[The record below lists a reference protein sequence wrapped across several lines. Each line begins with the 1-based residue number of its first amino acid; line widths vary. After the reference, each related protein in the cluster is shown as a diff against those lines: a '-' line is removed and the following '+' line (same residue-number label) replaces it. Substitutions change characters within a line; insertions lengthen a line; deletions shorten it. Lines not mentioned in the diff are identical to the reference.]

1 MKKFLCAVALLAC
14 GLMALGYA
22 VFYRGFYVNF
32 AFGGERAVTA
42 DFRAEGKTLLARN
55 SAGEWQ
61 PLTIRGV
68 ELSSAV
74 PGHHITDYAAGE
86 ETYYRWLTQISEMGA
101 NTVRIPTIY
110 DAAFYNAF
118 YRFNTESGLTLYLL
132 QGLSVT
138 DHANNSLDDAYADE
152 FYGALREDSLA
163 AIDVIHGRRILMG
176 GDGKG
181 GGAYWRDVSPWVLG
195 FLIGNE
201 WDAGTVAYTDHT
213 TANPTSFDG
222 AYFATTP
229 EASAFETLLARLM
242 DGMATYEAEKYGQQ
256 RLLAFINDPLNDPFA
271 YETFYARQLGK
282 YSCIDA
288 EHIRPTKAFASGYF
302 AAYSVS
308 ASFPD
313 FSQYLSAGQ
322 RSALGEALAELDTE
336 RFGNGYVQ
344 LLNAYHTMPVLVAS
358 YGFST
363 ARGTVSTEG
372 PLNEQE
378 QGERLVAAYEDFL
391 SAGCAGAVVSTW
403 QDVWTRRTW
412 NTSYAVDVY
421 ESHRWHDLQSAG
433 QSSGLLAFAP
443 GSEASACVV
452 DGDGSEWTE
461 ADVVWQADGLSLSV
475 RQDAEGLYLLV
486 RGEGVS
492 PQAALY
498 IPIDV
503 TPLSGATQSAQPS
516 LRFARGADFLLCLSG
531 AEDSRLL
538 VQARYEALRE
548 NYLASTSGEDPFADP
563 PAADSSLFVPI
574 GMVTERTGV
583 LTEEEAAQAEG
594 APLLPVY
601 ETGRLRQGTLDPAD
615 AAYDSL
621 ADFFY
626 GDGLVEVRLPW
637 QLLNFYSP
645 AGAQV
650 HADYYQHYGVE
661 PLRIESI
668 YLGVG
673 LGETAEEIS
682 MSAYKLETWQQPT
695 YRERLK
701 AAYWMLQESWGGGD
715 AD

>member
-1 MKKFLCAVALLAC
+1 MATLKHINSKNADYGAAEQYLLFEHDEFTMKPVLDETGRLIPREDYRLSTLNCDGEDFAVACMRANLRYQKNQRREDVKSHHYIISFDPRDGPDN
-14 GLMALGYA
+14 GLTVDRAQALGEQ
-22 VFYRGFYVNF
+22 FCKEHF
-32 AFGGERAVTA
+32 
-42 DFRAEGKTLLARN
+42 
-55 SAGEWQ
+55 
-61 PLTIRGV
+61 
-68 ELSSAV
+68 
-74 PGHHITDYAAGE
+74 PGHQALVCTHPDGHNHSGNIHVHIVINSLRIEEVPFLPYMDRPADTKAGCKHRC
-86 ETYYRWLTQISEMGA
+86 T
-101 NTVRIPTIY
+101 
-110 DAAFYNAF
+110 DAAL
-118 YRFNTESGLTLYLL
+118 RYLKL
-132 QGLSVT
+132 KENYF
-138 DHANNSLDDAYADE
+138 DEDA
-152 FYGALREDSLA
+152 
-163 AIDVIHGRRILMG
+163 
-176 GDGKG
+176 
-181 GGAYWRDVSPWVLG
+181 
-195 FLIGNE
+195 
-201 WDAGTVAYTDHT
+201 T

-282 YSCIDA
+282 YSRIDA
-288 EHIRPTKAFASGYF
+288 EHIRPTEAFASGYF

-443 GSEASACVV
+443 GSEASVCVV

-461 ADVVWQADGLSLSV
+461 ADVVWQANGLSLSV

-531 AEDSRLL
+531 AENSRLL

-621 ADFFY
+621 ADFCY

>member
-1 MKKFLCAVALLAC
+1 MSDNRK
-14 GLMALGYA
+14 
-22 VFYRGFYVNF
+22 
-32 AFGGERAVTA
+32 
-42 DFRAEGKTLLARN
+42 
-55 SAGEWQ
+55 
-61 PLTIRGV
+61 
-68 ELSSAV
+68 
-74 PGHHITDYAAGE
+74 
-86 ETYYRWLTQISEMGA
+86 YYYLKLKE
-101 NTVRIPTIY
+101 NY
-110 DAAFYNAF
+110 FDEDA
-118 YRFNTESGLTLYLL
+118 
-132 QGLSVT
+132 
-138 DHANNSLDDAYADE
+138 
-152 FYGALREDSLA
+152 
-163 AIDVIHGRRILMG
+163 
-176 GDGKG
+176 
-181 GGAYWRDVSPWVLG
+181 
-195 FLIGNE
+195 
-201 WDAGTVAYTDHT
+201 T

-282 YSCIDA
+282 YSRIDA
-288 EHIRPTKAFASGYF
+288 EHIRPTEAFASGYF

-336 RFGNGYVQ
+336 RFGDGYVQ

-461 ADVVWQADGLSLSV
+461 ADVVWQANGLSLSV

-682 MSAYKLETWQQPT
+682 MSAYKLEMWQQPT

>member
-1 MKKFLCAVALLAC
+1 M
-14 GLMALGYA
+14 
-22 VFYRGFYVNF
+22 
-32 AFGGERAVTA
+32 
-42 DFRAEGKTLLARN
+42 
-55 SAGEWQ
+55 
-61 PLTIRGV
+61 
-68 ELSSAV
+68 
-74 PGHHITDYAAGE
+74 
-86 ETYYRWLTQISEMGA
+86 
-101 NTVRIPTIY
+101 
-110 DAAFYNAF
+110 
-118 YRFNTESGLTLYLL
+118 
-132 QGLSVT
+132 
-138 DHANNSLDDAYADE
+138 
-152 FYGALREDSLA
+152 
-163 AIDVIHGRRILMG
+163 
-176 GDGKG
+176 
-181 GGAYWRDVSPWVLG
+181 
-195 FLIGNE
+195 
-201 WDAGTVAYTDHT
+201 
-213 TANPTSFDG
+213 
-222 AYFATTP
+222 
-229 EASAFETLLARLM
+229 
-242 DGMATYEAEKYGQQ
+242 
-256 RLLAFINDPLNDPFA
+256 
-271 YETFYARQLGK
+271 
-282 YSCIDA
+282 
-288 EHIRPTKAFASGYF
+288 
-302 AAYSVS
+302 
-308 ASFPD
+308 
-313 FSQYLSAGQ
+313 
-322 RSALGEALAELDTE
+322 DTE
-336 RFGNGYVQ
+336 RFGDGYVQ

-421 ESHRWHDLQSAG
+421 EFHRWHDLQSAG

-461 ADVVWQADGLSLSV
+461 ADVVWQANGLSLSV

-621 ADFFY
+621 ADFCY

>member
-1 MKKFLCAVALLAC
+1 MATLKHINSKNADYGAAEQYLLFEHDEFTMKPVLDETGRLIPREDYRLSTLNCGGEDFAVACMRANLRYGKNQRREDVKSHHYIISFDPRDGPDN
-14 GLMALGYA
+14 GLTVDRAQALGEK
-22 VFYRGFYVNF
+22 FC
-32 AFGGERAVTA
+32 
-42 DFRAEGKTLLARN
+42 AEHF
-55 SAGEWQ
+55 
-61 PLTIRGV
+61 
-68 ELSSAV
+68 
-74 PGHHITDYAAGE
+74 PGHQALVCTHPDGHNHSGNIHVHIVINSLRIEEVPFLPYMDRPADTKAGCKHRC
-86 ETYYRWLTQISEMGA
+86 T
-101 NTVRIPTIY
+101 
-110 DAAFYNAF
+110 DAAL
-118 YRFNTESGLTLYLL
+118 RYLKL
-132 QGLSVT
+132 KENYF
-138 DHANNSLDDAYADE
+138 DEDA
-152 FYGALREDSLA
+152 
-163 AIDVIHGRRILMG
+163 
-176 GDGKG
+176 
-181 GGAYWRDVSPWVLG
+181 
-195 FLIGNE
+195 
-201 WDAGTVAYTDHT
+201 T

-242 DGMATYEAEKYGQQ
+242 DGMAAYEAEKYGQQ

-288 EHIRPTKAFASGYF
+288 EHIRPTEAFASGYF

-433 QSSGLLAFAP
+433 QSSGLLAFAH
-443 GSEASACVV
+443 GSEASVCVV

-621 ADFFY
+621 ADFCY

-701 AAYWMLQESWGGGD
+701 AAYWMLQES
-715 AD
+715 

>member
-1 MKKFLCAVALLAC
+1 MATLKHINSKNADYGAAEQYLLFEHDEFTMKPVLDETGRLIPREDYRLSTLNCGGEDFAVACMRANLRYEKNQRREDVKSHHYIISFDPRDGPDN
-14 GLMALGYA
+14 GLTVDRAQALGEK
-22 VFYRGFYVNF
+22 FC
-32 AFGGERAVTA
+32 
-42 DFRAEGKTLLARN
+42 AEHF
-55 SAGEWQ
+55 
-61 PLTIRGV
+61 
-68 ELSSAV
+68 
-74 PGHHITDYAAGE
+74 PGHQALVCTHPDGHNHSGNIHVHIVINSLRIEEVPFLPYMDRPADTKAGCKHRC
-86 ETYYRWLTQISEMGA
+86 T
-101 NTVRIPTIY
+101 
-110 DAAFYNAF
+110 DAAL
-118 YRFNTESGLTLYLL
+118 RYLKL
-132 QGLSVT
+132 KENYF
-138 DHANNSLDDAYADE
+138 DEDA
-152 FYGALREDSLA
+152 
-163 AIDVIHGRRILMG
+163 
-176 GDGKG
+176 
-181 GGAYWRDVSPWVLG
+181 
-195 FLIGNE
+195 
-201 WDAGTVAYTDHT
+201 T

-282 YSCIDA
+282 YSRIDA
-288 EHIRPTKAFASGYF
+288 EHIRPTEAFASGYF

-336 RFGNGYVQ
+336 RFGDGYVQ

-461 ADVVWQADGLSLSV
+461 ADVVWQANGLSLSV

-531 AEDSRLL
+531 AENSRLL

-621 ADFFY
+621 ADFCY

>member
-1 MKKFLCAVALLAC
+1 MATLKHLGSKNADYGAAEQYLLFEHDEFTMKPVLDENGRLIPREDYRLSTLNCGGEDFAVACMRSNLRYEKNQRREDVKSHHYIISFDPRDGPDN
-14 GLMALGYA
+14 GLTVDRAQALGEK
-22 VFYRGFYVNF
+22 FC
-32 AFGGERAVTA
+32 
-42 DFRAEGKTLLARN
+42 AEHF
-55 SAGEWQ
+55 
-61 PLTIRGV
+61 
-68 ELSSAV
+68 
-74 PGHHITDYAAGE
+74 PGHQALVCTHPDGHNHSGNIHVHIVINSLRIEEVPFLPYMDRPADTKAGCKHRC
-86 ETYYRWLTQISEMGA
+86 T
-101 NTVRIPTIY
+101 
-110 DAAFYNAF
+110 DAAL
-118 YRFNTESGLTLYLL
+118 RYLKL
-132 QGLSVT
+132 KENYF
-138 DHANNSLDDAYADE
+138 DEDA
-152 FYGALREDSLA
+152 
-163 AIDVIHGRRILMG
+163 
-176 GDGKG
+176 
-181 GGAYWRDVSPWVLG
+181 
-195 FLIGNE
+195 
-201 WDAGTVAYTDHT
+201 T

-282 YSCIDA
+282 YSRIDA
-288 EHIRPTKAFASGYF
+288 EHIRPTEAFASGYF

-336 RFGNGYVQ
+336 RFGDGYVQ

-461 ADVVWQADGLSLSV
+461 ADVVWQANGLSLSV

-621 ADFFY
+621 ADFCY

>member
-1 MKKFLCAVALLAC
+1 MATLKHLGSKNADYGAAEQYLLFEHDEFTMKPVLDETGRLIPREDYRLSTLNCGGEDFAVACMRANLRYGKNQRREDVKSHHYIISFDPRDGPDN
-14 GLMALGYA
+14 GLTVDRAQALGEK
-22 VFYRGFYVNF
+22 FC
-32 AFGGERAVTA
+32 
-42 DFRAEGKTLLARN
+42 AEHF
-55 SAGEWQ
+55 
-61 PLTIRGV
+61 
-68 ELSSAV
+68 
-74 PGHHITDYAAGE
+74 PGHQALVCTHPDGHNHSGNIHVHIVINSLRIEEVPFLPYMDRPADTKAGCKHRC
-86 ETYYRWLTQISEMGA
+86 T
-101 NTVRIPTIY
+101 
-110 DAAFYNAF
+110 DAAL
-118 YRFNTESGLTLYLL
+118 RYLKL
-132 QGLSVT
+132 KENYF
-138 DHANNSLDDAYADE
+138 DEDA
-152 FYGALREDSLA
+152 
-163 AIDVIHGRRILMG
+163 
-176 GDGKG
+176 
-181 GGAYWRDVSPWVLG
+181 
-195 FLIGNE
+195 
-201 WDAGTVAYTDHT
+201 T

-282 YSCIDA
+282 YSRIDA
-288 EHIRPTKAFASGYF
+288 EHIRPTEAFASGYF

-443 GSEASACVV
+443 GSEASVCVV

-461 ADVVWQADGLSLSV
+461 ADVVWQANGLSLSV

-531 AEDSRLL
+531 AENSRLL

-621 ADFFY
+621 ADFCY

>member
-1 MKKFLCAVALLAC
+1 M
-14 GLMALGYA
+14 
-22 VFYRGFYVNF
+22 
-32 AFGGERAVTA
+32 
-42 DFRAEGKTLLARN
+42 
-55 SAGEWQ
+55 
-61 PLTIRGV
+61 
-68 ELSSAV
+68 
-74 PGHHITDYAAGE
+74 
-86 ETYYRWLTQISEMGA
+86 
-101 NTVRIPTIY
+101 
-110 DAAFYNAF
+110 
-118 YRFNTESGLTLYLL
+118 
-132 QGLSVT
+132 
-138 DHANNSLDDAYADE
+138 
-152 FYGALREDSLA
+152 
-163 AIDVIHGRRILMG
+163 
-176 GDGKG
+176 
-181 GGAYWRDVSPWVLG
+181 
-195 FLIGNE
+195 
-201 WDAGTVAYTDHT
+201 
-213 TANPTSFDG
+213 
-222 AYFATTP
+222 
-229 EASAFETLLARLM
+229 
-242 DGMATYEAEKYGQQ
+242 
-256 RLLAFINDPLNDPFA
+256 
-271 YETFYARQLGK
+271 
-282 YSCIDA
+282 
-288 EHIRPTKAFASGYF
+288 
-302 AAYSVS
+302 
-308 ASFPD
+308 
-313 FSQYLSAGQ
+313 
-322 RSALGEALAELDTE
+322 DTE
-336 RFGNGYVQ
+336 RFGDGYVQ

-372 PLNEQE
+372 PLNEQEQE

-461 ADVVWQADGLSLSV
+461 ADVVWQANGLSLSV

>member
-1 MKKFLCAVALLAC
+1 MATLKHINSKNADYGAAEQYLLFEHDEFTMKPVLDETGRLIPREDYRLSTLNCGGEDFAVACMRANLRYGKNQRREDVKSHHYIISFDPRDGPDN
-14 GLMALGYA
+14 GLTVDRAQELGEK
-22 VFYRGFYVNF
+22 FC
-32 AFGGERAVTA
+32 
-42 DFRAEGKTLLARN
+42 AEHF
-55 SAGEWQ
+55 
-61 PLTIRGV
+61 
-68 ELSSAV
+68 
-74 PGHHITDYAAGE
+74 PGHQALVCTHPDGHNHSGNIHVHIVINSLRIEEVPFLPYMDRPADTKAGCKHRC
-86 ETYYRWLTQISEMGA
+86 T
-101 NTVRIPTIY
+101 
-110 DAAFYNAF
+110 DAAL
-118 YRFNTESGLTLYLL
+118 RYLKL
-132 QGLSVT
+132 KENYF
-138 DHANNSLDDAYADE
+138 DEDA
-152 FYGALREDSLA
+152 
-163 AIDVIHGRRILMG
+163 
-176 GDGKG
+176 
-181 GGAYWRDVSPWVLG
+181 
-195 FLIGNE
+195 
-201 WDAGTVAYTDHT
+201 T

-222 AYFATTP
+222 AYFTTTP

-282 YSCIDA
+282 YSRIDA
-288 EHIRPTKAFASGYF
+288 EHIRPTEAFASGYF

-336 RFGNGYVQ
+336 RFGDGYVQ

-461 ADVVWQADGLSLSV
+461 ADVVWQANGLSLSV

-621 ADFFY
+621 ADFCY

-673 LGETAEEIS
+673 LGETTEEIS

>member
-1 MKKFLCAVALLAC
+1 MATLKHINSKNADYGAAEQYLLFEHDEFTMKPVLDETGRLIPREDYRLSTLNCGGEDFAVACMRANLRYEKNQRREDVKSHHYIISFDPRDGPDN
-14 GLMALGYA
+14 GLTVDGAQELGEK
-22 VFYRGFYVNF
+22 FC
-32 AFGGERAVTA
+32 
-42 DFRAEGKTLLARN
+42 AEHF
-55 SAGEWQ
+55 
-61 PLTIRGV
+61 
-68 ELSSAV
+68 
-74 PGHHITDYAAGE
+74 PGHQALVCTHPDGHNHSGNIHVHIVINSLRIEEVPFLPYMDRPADTKAGCKHRC
-86 ETYYRWLTQISEMGA
+86 T
-101 NTVRIPTIY
+101 
-110 DAAFYNAF
+110 DAAL
-118 YRFNTESGLTLYLL
+118 RYLKL
-132 QGLSVT
+132 KENYF
-138 DHANNSLDDAYADE
+138 DEDA
-152 FYGALREDSLA
+152 
-163 AIDVIHGRRILMG
+163 
-176 GDGKG
+176 
-181 GGAYWRDVSPWVLG
+181 
-195 FLIGNE
+195 
-201 WDAGTVAYTDHT
+201 T
-213 TANPTSFDG
+213 TANPISFDG

-282 YSCIDA
+282 YSRIDA
-288 EHIRPTKAFASGYF
+288 EHIRPTEAFASGYF

-336 RFGNGYVQ
+336 RFGDGYVQ

-461 ADVVWQADGLSLSV
+461 ADVVWQANGLSLSV

-498 IPIDV
+498 IPIVV